1 MAETG
6 RPTLYSEEL
15 ADVICE
21 RLADGESMR
30 SISRDDGM
38 PAMSTLFK
46 WLREIESFSQQ
57 YARAKEECADMY
69 AEDVIEIADNAANDW
84 MENNDP
90 ENPGFRLNG
99 EHIQRSRLRVDA
111 RKWIAGKLK
120 PKKYGEKVSQEIS
133 GPEGKPIQTE
143 EVSDQELA
151 RRIAFLL
158 EKGIRETKEE
168 S

>member
-6 RPTLYSEEL
+6 RPSLYTPEL
-15 ADVICE
+15 ADTICE
-21 RLADGESMR
+21 RLAGGESMR
-30 SISRDDGM
+30 SISRDDDM

-46 WLREIESFSQQ
+46 WLREIESFSEQ

-69 AEDVIEIADNAANDW
+69 AEDVIEIADNATNDW

-90 ENPGFRLNG
+90 DNPGFKLNG
-99 EHIQRSRLRVDA
+99 EHIQRSRVRIDA

-133 GPEGKPIQTE
+133 GPDGSPIHTVE
-143 EVSDQELA
+143 RVIV
-151 RRIAFLL
+151 RP
-158 EKGIRETKEE
+158 EKKD